1 MYAHEFVY
9 KHESEPPPTG
19 TISSNDFPL
28 NKMYSMEQNNR
39 RRFYTIKFKLQVV
52 EYAKEHGNM
61 AAEGRFGSPPTEKMV
76 RACFG

>member
-28 NKMYSMEQNNR
+28 NKIYSMEQNNL
-39 RRFYTIKFKLQVV
+39 RRFYTINFKLQVV
-52 EYAKEHGNM
+52 DYAK
-61 AAEGRFGSPPTEKMV
+61 
-76 RACFG
+76 